1 VIVSQPDL
9 AKRGKADAAAA
20 GPAQKQKLNVYTV
33 MLVVAFL
40 CIVTAC
46 ILLYQEITRWGKY
59 PWWETNEGK
68 PNVQTSSLVVPAA
81 QVGNTIREAA

>member
-1 VIVSQPDL
+1 MSQPDL

-33 MLVVAFL
+33 MLVIAFL

-68 PNVQTSSLVVPAA
+68 PNVQTSSLFVPAA
-81 QVGNTIREAA
+81 QDGNIISEAA